1 MICLKNNWRD
11 RSRGFLLDWAEDE
24 PDNDLTKNYPFP
36 VPRIRDLP
44 SEFSTDYFSLNSH
57 SVPSTKETSKNSTN
71 TKDVVS
77 NDAIPLPN
85 AANSISHTSSDEEE
99 AESRQKTLVHYSSD
113 SKLHSCHTKPAH
125 HRAVSTSFYTHSSRR
140 HHRSARSRLHEH
152 RGSFIK
158 SIVQEPP
165 DASEQDVARAQAKL
179 FNKSQKLEMYVS
191 KLICS
196 IINTHMASQQISICS
211 CNDT

>member
-1 MICLKNNWRD
+1 M
-11 RSRGFLLDWAEDE
+11 
-24 PDNDLTKNYPFP
+24 
-36 VPRIRDLP
+36 
-44 SEFSTDYFSLNSH
+44 
-57 SVPSTKETSKNSTN
+57 PSTKETSKHSA
-71 TKDVVS
+71 DAVS

-85 AANSISHTSSDEEE
+85 AANSGSHTSSDEEA

-113 SKLHSCHTKPAH
+113 SKLHSCHTKPAY
-125 HRAVSTSFYTHSSRR
+125 HRTVSTSFYIHSPRR

-165 DASEQDVARAQAKL
+165 DASEQDVARAQSKL

-191 KLICS
+191 GLICS
-196 IINTHMASQQISICS
+196 IIKYTHS
-211 CNDT
+211 